1 MSADEPPRIR
11 SMPKTLKP
19 TAVADLTFEQALE
32 ELDGLVRAMEAGELP
47 LDDAIAAYKRGAELA
62 QYCQNRLT
70 QAEQQ
75 MKVLDGDELRPLD
88 SSELKGGA

>member
-1 MSADEPPRIR
+1 
-11 SMPKTLKP
+11 MPKSAKP

-47 LDDAIAAYKRGAELA
+47 LDEAIAAYRRGAELA
-62 QYCQNRLT
+62 QYCQSRLT
-70 QAEQQ
+70 HAEQQ

-88 SSELKGGA
+88 PAELKGGA